1 MDDVILDK
9 HTETTPPVVQGR
21 VVKRNVKQR
30 LLNYLFNFAACC
42 LITISLLGID
52 FVLFA
57 SSGPINIFSGPSSL
71 RPEALYILIAIAAGV
86 VLLFFCLSFFEHYP
100 LFADGAGF
108 RFVHLGNV

>member
-21 VVKRNVKQR
+21 VVKKKRKNSGF
-30 LLNYLFNFAACC
+30 LNYLFNFAACC

-86 VLLFFCLSFFEHYP
+86 VLLFFCLSFLSIILY
-100 LFADGAGF
+100 LLTALVD
-108 RFVHLGNV
+108 RKSVV